1 MRSMRRDENQ
11 SFETGTYV
19 AGGIVGL
26 LAGLIAAY
34 LYKRSAEEN
43 RAEGSLPAKLE
54 LSDIFPIGLALVAL
68 IRQISDL
75 AARQPDNSKK

>member
-1 MRSMRRDENQ
+1 MRREQNQ
-11 SFETGTYV
+11 NFETGTYL

-26 LAGLIAAY
+26 LAGLAAAH
-34 LYKRSAEEN
+34 LYKRSAEQN
-43 RAEGSLPAKLE
+43 RAVGTLPAKLE

-75 AARQPDNSKK
+75 AARSPDSPKK

>member
-1 MRSMRRDENQ
+1 MKRDNDQ
-11 SFETGTYV
+11 SFETGTYL

-34 LYKRSAEEN
+34 LYKRSAEQN

-75 AARQPDNSKK
+75 AARPPDPSKK